1 MNAWLTARRVKAGHE
16 EEFRKKWRGG
26 DTPEGMVDSFLLED
40 EEDPRETLSISLWES
55 AEKLLSY
62 RTGDEAKK
70 REKEM
75 GDVVDKD
82 RWSRGFVAWNS
93 WDLEAAGGRKK
104 WVAIP
109 LLLAAAGAGVYFFLK
124 RRGSQDD
131 AWDDWQP
138 EDADRTGSSAV
149 MGDYASEPPRVGSSA
164 HPYAPPPSVVAA
176 PGSEPR
182 NGGSESSMGSASGP
196 SHPAQAFGGSSP
208 AMAARAEPP
217 PSSASA
223 SPHGGDA
230 PSSVS
235 RTQPVPTMT
244 RQAPPTAVP
253 TAPARS
259 VPHAATRGTTVRDFM
274 TANPT
279 TVDVA
284 EDASIAAMKMRD
296 LNVGALPV
304 LADGR
309 LAGIVTDRDLALGV
323 ASRKTK
329 PSTVAVGDV
338 MTEAPASVSP
348 DTSIEDAAKLMADRK
363 IRRLPV
369 TEGAKLVGMLAL
381 GDIAVDGEEHAAAKA
396 LVEISEPASPTT

>member
-62 RTGDEAKK
+62 RTGDDAKK

-93 WDLEAAGGRKK
+93 WDLEAGGGKKK

-124 RRGSQDD
+124 RRGTQDD
-131 AWDDWQP
+131 TWDDWQP
-138 EDADRTGSSAV
+138 DDAERGGSTAV
-149 MGDYASEPPRVGSSA
+149 MGDYAAEPSRVGGAA
-164 HPYAPPPSVVAA
+164 HPYAPPPSTLTAV
-176 PGSEPR
+176 GGEPR
-182 NGGSESSMGSASGP
+182 NGGTQPSASGGTSRP
-196 SHPAQAFGGSSP
+196 PQAAGGASP
-208 AMAARAEPP
+208 AMTAHSEPHTTP
-217 PSSASA
+217 TSGHRST
-223 SPHGGDA
+223 GDA
-230 PSSVS
+230 STGGATASSVS
-235 RTQPVPTMT
+235 RTQPIPTMT
-244 RQAPPTAVP
+244 RQT
-253 TAPARS
+253 T
-259 VPHAATRGTTVRDFM
+259 ATRGTTVREFM

-284 EDASIAAMKMRD
+284 EDAAVAAMKMRD

-309 LAGIVTDRDLALGV
+309 LAGIVTDRDLALGA
-323 ASRKTK
+323 ASRATK

-338 MTEAPASVSP
+338 MTEAPATVSP
-348 DTSIEDAAKLMADRK
+348 DTSIEAAAAMMANRK

-369 TEGAKLVGMLAL
+369 IEGAKLVGMLAL
-381 GDIAVDGEEHAAAKA
+381 GDIAVDGEEHAAARA
-396 LVEISEPASPTT
+396 LEEISEPASPTT